1 MERSWIYAMCFLQD
15 DKQLCRANGLDA
27 LARIRNNQVAI
38 KNLPSVEGEVLHQNI
53 FVLMF

>member
-27 LARIRNNQVAI
+27 HARIRNNQVAI
-38 KNLPSVEGEVLHQNI
+38 KNLPSVVGEVLHQTI
-53 FVLMF
+53 FVLIF